1 MINALTTYQSTS
13 LFAAYKAQPAVAA
26 NNAVKIPNENS
37 ARGDASFFDQKLA
50 NRVRDVIFGA
60 AEAFSNRNSGY
71 EKYGSGSGEFS
82 REVSVSR
89 GGDEIASSET
99 FSEYAYDYEVKSDSV
114 KVSFSQF
121 SSVELEVGDSEFEA
135 EAGLELEI
143 EIKSDGSFSFSFSG
157 FVKKEGELDG
167 FGEYETETKVSFN
180 LDILADGTVVQEQKF
195 EDSSQASLSF
205 GSTSFEFSESEKIET
220 TTVLTGA
227 TEDGYIAEQLQ
238 TGFDPEI
245 QSVVDRLQSVL
256 DKIDEAGAKVDKKEP
271 ENNFSLFSSTSTVS
285 TASVILAYQEF

>member
-1 MINALTTYQSTS
+1 M
-13 LFAAYKAQPAVAA
+13 
-26 NNAVKIPNENS
+26 
-37 ARGDASFFDQKLA
+37 
-50 NRVRDVIFGA
+50 
-60 AEAFSNRNSGY
+60 
-71 EKYGSGSGEFS
+71 
-82 REVSVSR
+82 
-89 GGDEIASSET
+89 
-99 FSEYAYDYEVKSDSV
+99 

-121 SSVELEVGDSEFEA
+121 SSVELEVGDSEFEE

-227 TEDGYIAEQLQ
+227 AEDGYTAEQLQ